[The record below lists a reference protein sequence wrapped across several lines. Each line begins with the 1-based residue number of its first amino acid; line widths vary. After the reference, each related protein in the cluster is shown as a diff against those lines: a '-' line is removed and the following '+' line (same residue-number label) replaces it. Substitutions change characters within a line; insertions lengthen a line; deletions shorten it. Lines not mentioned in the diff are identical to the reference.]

1 MEGIV
6 SKRVLLVD
14 DEPALRTAVG
24 RMLRVLGYEALMASD
39 GEEALALFKA
49 ERDAVAFVLLDLSL
63 PRVGGREVFQA
74 LRAVKPGVP
83 VLFSSGYE
91 CPTELLADPAV
102 KFVRKPYALT
112 ELRGMVEKITA

>member
-63 PRVGGREVFQA
+63 PRVGG
-74 LRAVKPGVP
+74 
-83 VLFSSGYE
+83 
-91 CPTELLADPAV
+91 
-102 KFVRKPYALT
+102 VRCFRRC
-112 ELRGMVEKITA
+112 ER